1 MRSPIGPVLI
11 LLGLATTVV
20 LVLVLFQTI
29 GLRGDLERA
38 REEVATLRTQVE
50 TQEPSVTADELT
62 RDLDELE
69 SNLRDWLIAT
79 GADGGFKGDPGSP
92 AGGDDGDGGGSASEL
107 LDRMDEVL
115 ARITALDNRVD
126 EICEGVPIC

>member
-29 GLRGDLERA
+29 GMRGDLEDA
-38 REEVATLRTQVE
+38 RDEIATLRTQVE
-50 TQEPSVTADELT
+50 TQDGGITADELT

-69 SNLRDWLIAT
+69 SSLRDWLIAS
-79 GADGGFKGDPGSP
+79 GADGGFDGDPGSP
-92 AGGDDGDGGGSASEL
+92 AGGSPADEV
-107 LDRMDEVL
+107 LDRLDEVL
-115 ARITALDNRVD
+115 AQVNALDDRVD
-126 EICEGVPIC
+126 EICGNVPVC